1 MILVDYSYIA
11 LGFIALFTVF
21 GMAYYASRIL
31 LQMRTGELEK
41 SWRYLVAGAYLIE
54 AAVVILLIQEVV
66 TFSSIISSI
75 AGHLG
80 ATMLVIGAVY
90 VLLGFR
96 AHYRVFSPKH
106 PSVKMDKLIER

>member
-1 MILVDYSYIA
+1 MILDYSYIA
-11 LGFIALFTVF
+11 LGVIALATVF

-54 AAVVILLIQEVV
+54 AAVMILLIQEV
-66 TFSSIISSI
+66 TAFSSVISSI

-90 VLLGFR
+90 ILLGFR
-96 AHYRVFSPKH
+96 AHHRVFSPKH
-106 PSVKMDKLIER
+106 PSVKMEELIER

>member
-1 MILVDYSYIA
+1 MLDYSYIA
-11 LGFIALFTVF
+11 LGVIALVTVL

-41 SWRYLVAGAYLIE
+41 SWKYLVAGAYLIE
-54 AAVVILLIQEVV
+54 AGVVMLLIQEFIGSLSS
-66 TFSSIISSI
+66 FSLIMS
-75 AGHLG
+75 HLG
-80 ATMLVIGAVY
+80 ATMLVIGSAY
-90 VLLGFR
+90 ILFGFR